1 MVYRILAELVTVAH
15 LAFVLFV
22 VLGGLLTFR
31 WPAIAWLHLPA
42 ALWGAFIEFSGRICP
57 LTPLEVWLRQ
67 ESGAAGY
74 TGGFVEQ
81 YLIPILYPADL
92 TAEVQVLLGSV
103 VVVVNGAVYGALVA
117 RLLRRRQ
124 NDSSRQD

>member
-1 MVYRILAELVTVAH
+1 MVYRVLAELVTVTH
-15 LAFVLFV
+15 FAFVLFV

-31 WPAIAWLHLPA
+31 WPAIAWLHIPA

-67 ESGAAGY
+67 ESGATGY

-81 YLIPILYPADL
+81 YLIPILYPVDL
-92 TAEVQVLLGSV
+92 DTETQLLLGAAV
-103 VVVVNGAVYGALVA
+103 VVINGVIYGALVA

-124 NDSSRQD
+124 KALSRQD